1 MSGLGISVESFT
13 TFGDPKSGP
22 DTLAPPAAYFTLN
35 IMAHIVS
42 YLGRRQKRER
52 RGGEQRVIQTYCDL
66 AIALIALVRSRSYV
80 GKIGGYGRL
89 LQECFR

>member
-1 MSGLGISVESFT
+1 MGQLT
-13 TFGDPKSGP
+13 NWLTGDPKKWPGHLPSS
-22 DTLAPPAAYFTLN
+22 LAPPAAYFTLN

-42 YLGRRQKRER
+42 YPGRRQKREL
-52 RGGEQRVIQTYCDL
+52 RGGERRVIQTYCDL

-89 LQECFR
+89 L